1 MGALSSLSFC
11 FSSWDCLAR
20 NWSFLANDPFN
31 SSVEITYK
39 FSYNSRDNS
48 PKRKKQTNIVMRKM
62 MMNEICTNLLVSMLV
77 LGWVTARKYMVL

>member
-1 MGALSSLSFC
+1 M
-11 FSSWDCLAR
+11 
-20 NWSFLANDPFN
+20 
-31 SSVEITYK
+31 EITYK

-77 LGWVTARKYMVL
+77 LGWVTAWEYMVL